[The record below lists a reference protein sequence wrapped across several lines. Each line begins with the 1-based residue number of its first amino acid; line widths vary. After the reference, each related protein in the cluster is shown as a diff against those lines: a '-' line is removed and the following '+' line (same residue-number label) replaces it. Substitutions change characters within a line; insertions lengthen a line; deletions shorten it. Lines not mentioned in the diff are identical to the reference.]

1 MIKNL
6 LICVSNFFVKLRKY
20 RFSPGEV
27 LILCPKCLQ
36 SKDCTR
42 DILGGHPECERCGR
56 CDVGKLLNLAE
67 KEKVNIIFV
76 QGGRLAVKTA
86 RSSKFKAIIAIAC
99 NYELAAGLMKIP
111 FKPVIAVKNI
121 ISNGPCIETG
131 VNIDEVINGIR
142 IFTTSEKNRV

>member
-6 LICVSNFFVKLRKY
+6 LIGVNNFFVKLRKY
-20 RFSPGEV
+20 DFSPGEV

-36 SKDCTR
+36 SRDCNR
-42 DILGGHPECERCGR
+42 NILGDHPKCEMCGK
-56 CDVGKLLNLAE
+56 CDVGRLLKLAK
-67 KEKVNIIFV
+67 KEKVNIAFV

-99 NYELAAGLMKIP
+99 NYELTAGLMKVP
-111 FKPVIAVKNI
+111 LKPVIAVKNI
-121 ISNGPCIETG
+121 LSNGPCVETG

-142 IFTTSEKNRV
+142 IFTSSEKSCI